1 MLDTKLDDLDKN
13 MKVSLTRIDACA
25 VGFRYNREVSVGPSH
40 FESSWMRRA
49 RLAAAAEAS

>member
-13 MKVSLTRIDACA
+13 KKVSLTRIDACA